1 MNKWILWGMAAA
13 AGLGCGKS
21 NDITT
26 GNGGYAGELE
36 TAKAT
41 WAGAKPNCPSYHYEA
56 LSSSVFGSCSKTTVE
71 IADDQ
76 PIHRSYLAY
85 TYGSCGHSDAGPA
98 ETWEEVGAQAVG
110 THADGAPAL
119 TVEQLFTACQ
129 ASLAHDPS
137 MNTLTLTIGTEGV
150 PTRCGYTPVDCL
162 DDCYSGF
169 ELSAVTCGP
178 WPIDG
183 GSLDASN

>member
-1 MNKWILWGMAAA
+1 MAAA
-13 AGLGCGKS
+13 VGLGCS
-21 NDITT
+21 NSTIT
-26 GNGGYAGELE
+26 GGGGYAAQLE

-41 WAGAKPNCPSYHYEA
+41 WASAKPSCPDYHYES
-56 LSSSVFGSCSKTTVE
+56 LSSSVFGFCSKTTVE
-71 IADDQ
+71 IANDQ

-85 TYGSCGHSDAGPA
+85 TSGSCGHSDAGPS
-98 ETWEEVGAQAVG
+98 ETWEEVGAQTIG

-119 TVEQLFTACQ
+119 TVEQLFAACQ
-129 ASLAHDPS
+129 ASVAHNPN

-150 PTRCGYTPVDCL
+150 PTRCGYTPVNCV

-178 WPIDG
+178 WPTDG
-183 GSLDASN
+183 GAGDAPM